1 MELQSMDLAEVR
13 NLVKWIDEQQ
23 RKGRQ
28 DLATLQQQFTNQER
42 EMSDMADRI
51 KEVEGAL
58 SSAHVEITRLSQ
70 VDEQMERLKAEI
82 VHLVEQVDDRRVQSE
97 KEMERLRQVE
107 HGSHTRSL
115 TEIKEQLVPIPRLV
129 EAMELR
135 RAEDERLA
143 AAIATLQNEIPA
155 IQARLDERIRD
166 VAYLE
171 ENQRKDA
178 RRISELQQG
187 SNEHQKRADNLQAK
201 HLVLEDVMRR
211 TESKLETLQQ
221 SEIERRQTLD
231 RFLEQGRLADQRRI
245 QEMARWDEKL
255 EEYEELMA
263 GYAKQW
269 RRFEEQHRLSR
280 ESTAGLEELKHRL
293 DQRQNEMSELQRVD
307 TERLKQQWVEFL
319 ADMDRRRRQQQ
330 IEQEQWLKEQK
341 RHQEEEIEQYQA
353 MQVQI
358 DKTVA
363 DLKELY
369 ELQAKYADAYR
380 QFARIWLEGYESIVS
395 PPVTR
400 RIPG

>member
-1 MELQSMDLAEVR
+1 
-13 NLVKWIDEQQ
+13 
-23 RKGRQ
+23 
-28 DLATLQQQFTNQER
+28 
-42 EMSDMADRI
+42 
-51 KEVEGAL
+51 
-58 SSAHVEITRLSQ
+58 
-70 VDEQMERLKAEI
+70 
-82 VHLVEQVDDRRVQSE
+82 
-97 KEMERLRQVE
+97 MERLRQVE
-107 HGSHTRSL
+107 HGAHSRSL
-115 TEIKEQLVPIPRLV
+115 TEIKEQLTPVPRLV
-129 EAMELR
+129 EAMEQR

-143 AAIATLQNEIPA
+143 AAIATLQNEIPV

-171 ENQRKDA
+171 ENQSKDT
-178 RRISELQQG
+178 RRISELRQTL
-187 SNEHQKRADNLQAK
+187 NEHQKRTDNLQAK

-211 TESKLETLQQ
+211 NESRLETLQQ
-221 SEIERRQTLD
+221 SETERRQTLD

-280 ESTAGLEELKHRL
+280 ESTTGLEELKHRL

-319 ADMDRRRRQQQ
+319 ADVDRRRRQQQ
-330 IEQEQWLKEQK
+330 IEQEQWLKEQQ
-341 RHQEEEIEQYQA
+341 RHRDEEIEQYQ
-353 MQVQI
+353 MIQEQL
-358 DKTVA
+358 DKAAVDVKA
-363 DLKELY
+363 LF
-369 ELQAKYADAYR
+369 ELQVKYADAFR
-380 QFARIWLEGYESIVS
+380 QFSRIWLEGYESIVS